1 MGSTELLVAALAKKR
16 LAREA
21 ERQAF
26 ILLAMQA
33 LDKLAGEMAFESAYI
48 FGSATRPYGFSEGSD
63 LDVAFVGLRDEDFFA
78 AMAFLYNEVG
88 REVDVVQLEG
98 HRLAEKIVGE
108 GIQWRGSREA
118 YPRDAAEF
126 VKKLEQ

>member
-1 MGSTELLVAALAKKR
+1 MGSTDLLAAALAKKR

-33 LDKLAGEMAFESAYI
+33 LDKLAGEMAFDSAYI
-48 FGSATRPYGFSEGSD
+48 FGSAARPFGFSEASG

-108 GIQWRGSREA
+108 GILWRRHS
-118 YPRDAAEF
+118 
-126 VKKLEQ
+126 